1 MNILFVHNNFPAQFR
16 HIAAALA
23 ADPENKVAAIGC
35 PTAQPMRNVNL
46 IKYEWGNMSVAA
58 THPFAR
64 RFDVECRRAEQVL
77 YALTSFLSS
86 GFEPDVIMVHPGWG
100 ENLPLRG
107 VFPKARVIVYCEY
120 YYGLHG
126 RDVRFDPEFPMM
138 GADGDVMVQIKNAA
152 TLLALSDC
160 DSGVSPTV
168 WQRSTYP
175 KEYLDRIEVIH
186 EGVDTD
192 IVKPNPNA
200 VLELPTG
207 RKFTRKDKIL
217 TYVTRNLEPLRG
229 CHVFLRSLPKILRD
243 CPDAEVVIVGGDG
256 TSYGAHPPQGQTW
269 KSIFLNEV
277 KNKMDMSRVH
287 FTGVLPYNEYLKVL
301 QISTAHVY
309 LTYPF
314 VTSWSLVEALS
325 AGCTVIGS
333 DTAPVSE
340 LIEDG
345 VNGFLFPF
353 FDIDALSGKV
363 VEVLKGGSRF
373 DAIREKA
380 REISVERYDMT
391 RLCVPKLMSHLTGK
405 PVEELL
411 PQASMIEASMA
422 SALETEELKS
432 AAKPKAPRKIAAK
445 AAEPAAAK
453 EPKRQSRK

>member
-23 ADPENKVAAIGC
+23 ADPENTVAAVGC
-35 PTAQPMRNVNL
+35 PTSQPIRNVNL
-46 IKYEWGNMSVAA
+46 IKYEWGQTNVAA

-64 RFDVECRRAEQVL
+64 RFDMECRRAEQVL
-77 YALTSFLSS
+77 YALTSLLSS
-86 GFEPDVIMVHPGWG
+86 GFQPDVIVVHPGWG

-107 VFPKARVIVYCEY
+107 VFPKARIVVYCEY
-120 YYGLHG
+120 YYGLEG
-126 RDVRFDPEFPMM
+126 RDVRFDPEFPTM
-138 GADGDVMVQIKNAA
+138 GADGDVMVQIKNAS

-160 DSGVSPTV
+160 DSGISPTA

-175 KEYLDRIEVIH
+175 REYLDRIEVIH

-192 IVKPNPNA
+192 IVKPNPKA
-200 VLELPTG
+200 VLELPSG
-207 RKFTRKDKIL
+207 RKFTRKDKVL

-229 CHVFLRSLPKILRD
+229 CHIFLRSLPKILRE

-301 QISTAHVY
+301 QVSSAHVY

-325 AGCTVIGS
+325 VGCVVIGS
-333 DTAPVSE
+333 DTTPVRE
-340 LIEDG
+340 LIDG
-345 VNGFLFPF
+345 TNGFLFPF
-353 FDIDALSGKV
+353 FDIEALSDKV
-363 VEVLKGGSRF
+363 IEVLKHNSRF
-373 DAIREKA
+373 DEIREKA
-380 REISVERYDMT
+380 REMCIERYDMT
-391 RLCVPKLMSHLTGK
+391 RLCVPTMMSHLTGV
-405 PVEELL
+405 PVEELM
-411 PQASMIEASMA
+411 PQESLG
-422 SALETEELKS
+422 SALEMEPAA
-432 AAKPKAPRKIAAK
+432 AAKPKATRSKIAAK
-445 AAEPAAAK
+445 AVEPVAEKA
-453 EPKRQSRK
+453 PKRQSRK